1 MKQIILLIL
10 ITIINLEANSIKL
23 SKNDIKKIEE
33 HHLRNAI
40 YLRLKKYIELK
51 KNIKDFSVEKK
62 LNYVNSF
69 YNKILPIHDSKKY
82 SSDDYWAT
90 PKEFMIDGKGDCEDY
105 AIAKYFTLLEVGIEK
120 EKLFLTIVKV
130 KSETNYHM
138 VLSYLENKNSIP
150 LILDNLSFKVL
161 PFDKRK
167 DLIPEVIFNEK
178 EAFILKNK
186 KIYKKAKIN
195 WGKENKWEKL
205 LNRVYEKNE

>member
-23 SKNDIKKIEE
+23 SKTDIKKIEE
-33 HHLRNAI
+33 HHSRNAI

-51 KNIKDFSVEKK
+51 KNIKDFSIEKK
-62 LNYVNSF
+62 LNYVNTF
-69 YNKILPIHDSKKY
+69 YNKILPIQDSQKY
-82 SSDDYWAT
+82 LSDDYWAT
-90 PKEFMIDGKGDCEDY
+90 PKEFMIEGKGDCEDY
-105 AIAKYFTLLEVGIEK
+105 AIAKYFTLLEIGIKK

-130 KSETNYHM
+130 KGKTNYHM